1 MAVPGTWNIGG
12 WTPQDFG
19 VTEWLRSLV
28 GKQASAQVTTNF
40 NNPAVIQAQDA
51 AKKTVPSSGGGGGS
65 YGGTTPT
72 PTDKTTTNPPPGGTT
87 DTGGGG
93 NGGGGGNND
102 GGNNNNGIDDAAAA
116 QQRAAE
122 AAAEAKRQAAERSY
136 RGKVEAAGVAKGQAK
151 GQYDWLIDALGSNK
165 QDLLNQVTQ
174 NETTGLANYDMQ
186 QKTTQK
192 KYDSSKQEILQT
204 YRDLQAE
211 QERVMRGS
219 GQGQS
224 SRAQEAT
231 LRLNNLLGKDMS
243 NITTN
248 EADSL
253 ALIGNAITAFKTQTL
268 NTKTSIEKDTS
279 SKIDKAT
286 LDYNQNIQNID
297 LNTNLSANERE
308 DAYAAAEA
316 QLATDTANIQT
327 WASQQKVEYQKTVA
341 SQTGMLNDYITG
353 MTDANGLLNKD
364 VGAKT
369 DATNKLLK
377 EAGFTQMDSETDL
390 TNPTGGVYQ
399 SSSKTYDSKDALDAD
414 LAAGKITAL
423 EYSQQLAKLQGS
435 QAAPSIIAS
444 TASTPSATRG
454 GTTLPTSVQNDPLMR
469 AMFS

>member
-1 MAVPGTWNIGG
+1 MAVQGTWNIGG

-19 VTEWLRSLV
+19 VTEWLRSLA

-40 NNPAVIQAQDA
+40 NNPRVIQAQDA

-93 NGGGGGNND
+93 NGGGNND

-341 SQTGMLNDYITG
+341 SQTGMLNDYITS
-353 MTDANGLLNKD
+353 MTDANGLLNKE
-364 VGAKT
+364 VGAKN
-369 DATNKLLK
+369 DATNGLLK
-377 EAGFTQMDSETDL
+377 AAGFNPLDTETGLEDVS
-390 TNPTGGVYQ
+390 GGVYQ
-399 SSSKTYDSKDALDAD
+399 KPGMSYSTKEALDASGLQQSD
-414 LAAGKITAL
+414 PM
-423 EYSQQLAKLQGS
+423 EYQRQLNLLS
-435 QAAPSIIAS
+435 QAGPAAPTVAS
-444 TASTPSATRG
+444 TARTPG
-454 GTTLPTSVQNDPLMR
+454 GASLPTSVQNDPLLS
-469 AMFS
+469 AMFG